1 MSADDIEQAAAIW
14 LAREDFGLTP
24 SERDERDVWLAQSS
38 RHKVAYLQ
46 LKAAWGRT
54 ERLAALKSPEPRAP
68 MSRALSPR
76 SGTVRRLALL
86 AAATVVMFFGSSVYL
101 SWRQQSEHSYA
112 TLVGHM
118 RTVQL
123 ADGTRME
130 LNTNTHV
137 RTDVNARL
145 RVVTLESGEAY
156 FDVIHDAS
164 HPFIVYAGN
173 WRITDLGTKFS
184 VFLDGDDVRVL
195 VREGRV
201 RVDPRRGSAP
211 SRSVVAQAG
220 YAVLARGLE
229 TLVLSKPDADIAS
242 DLSWRGGVLEFDHQ
256 PLAEVAAQFN
266 RYNAKQIQIEG
277 SARKIPIGGSF
288 KADKV
293 DVFVQLLHR
302 GFGLSVNDQ
311 GDRIVISR

>member
-1 MSADDIEQAAAIW
+1 MSAEEIEQVAAHW

-24 SERDERDVWLAQSS
+24 EEQGALGTWLAESS

-46 LKAAWGRT
+46 LKAAWERT
-54 ERLAALKSPEPRAP
+54 ERLAALKSPLPRVPA
-68 MSRALSPR
+68 PR
-76 SGTVRRLALL
+76 SGAVRRFALL
-86 AAATVVMFFGSSVYL
+86 AAATVAIFFGGSAYL
-101 SWRQQSEHSYA
+101 SWRQQSEQTYTTA
-112 TLVGHM
+112 VGRM

-137 RTDVNARL
+137 RADVTDKL
-145 RVVTLESGEAY
+145 RIVTLESGEAY
-156 FDVIHDAS
+156 FDVIHDAR

-184 VFLDGDDVRVL
+184 VFIDGDDIRVL

-201 RVDPRRGSAP
+201 RVDPMHGPAP
-211 SRSVVAQAG
+211 SRPMVAQAG
-220 YAVLARGLE
+220 YAVIAKGLE

-242 DLSWRGGVLEFDHQ
+242 DLSWRGGMLEFDHQ
-256 PLAEVAAQFN
+256 PLADVAAQFN
-266 RYNAKQIQIEG
+266 RYNAKQIKIEG

-288 KADKV
+288 KADNV

-311 GDRIVISR
+311 GDRVVISR

>member
-1 MSADDIEQAAAIW
+1 MSADAVEQAAALW
-14 LAREDFGLTP
+14 LAREDFELTP
-24 SERDERDVWLAQSS
+24 SEREELGAWLTQSS

-46 LKAAWGRT
+46 LKAAWDRT
-54 ERLAALKSPEPRAP
+54 ERMAALKSPPPRALMP
-68 MSRALSPR
+68 KIWVPR
-76 SGTVRRLALL
+76 SGSLRRLAVL
-86 AAATVVMFFGSSVYL
+86 AAATVVLFFGGSAYL
-101 SWRQQSEHSYA
+101 SWRQQREQTYA
-112 TLVGHM
+112 TIVGHM
-118 RTVQL
+118 QTVQL
-123 ADGTRME
+123 ADGSRME

-137 RTDVNARL
+137 RSDVTDKL

-164 HPFIVYAGN
+164 HPFTVYAGN

-201 RVDPRRGSAP
+201 RVDSLHGPAP
-211 SRSVVAQAG
+211 SRPTVAEAG

-229 TLVLSKPDADIAS
+229 KLVLSKPDADIAS
-242 DLSWRGGVLEFDHQ
+242 DLSWRSGVLEFDHQ

-266 RYNAKQIQIEG
+266 RYNSKQIQIEG

-288 KADKV
+288 KADNV

-311 GDRIVISR
+311 GDRVVISR

>member
-1 MSADDIEQAAAIW
+1 MSADDIEQAAALW
-14 LAREDFGLTP
+14 LAREDFGLTAA
-24 SERDERDVWLAQSS
+24 ERDALDAWLARSS

-46 LKAAWGRT
+46 LKAAWSRT
-54 ERLAALKSPEPRAP
+54 ERLAALKSP
-68 MSRALSPR
+68 ALHVLAPR
-76 SGTVRRLALL
+76 SGAMRRFALL
-86 AAATVVMFFGSSVYL
+86 AAATVVMFFGGSVYL
-101 SWRQQSEHSYA
+101 SWRQQSEHAYA
-112 TLVGHM
+112 TLVGRM

-123 ADGTRME
+123 ADGSRME

-137 RTDVNARL
+137 RADVTDKL

-156 FDVIHDAS
+156 FDVIHDAR
-164 HPFIVYAGN
+164 HPFTVYAGN

-201 RVDPRRGSAP
+201 RVDPLHGPVP
-211 SRSVVAQAG
+211 SRPTVAEAG
-220 YAVLARGLE
+220 YAVLAKGAE

-256 PLAEVAAQFN
+256 PLAEVAVQFN

-288 KADKV
+288 KADNV

-311 GDRIVISR
+311 GDRVVISR

>member
-1 MSADDIEQAAAIW
+1 MSADDIEQAAALW

-24 SERDERDVWLAQSS
+24 SERDMLDAWLAESS
-38 RHKVAYLQ
+38 RHKVSYLQ
-46 LKAAWGRT
+46 LKAAWSRT
-54 ERLAALKSPEPRAP
+54 ERLAALKSPVPRA
-68 MSRALSPR
+68 LVPR
-76 SGTVRRLALL
+76 SETVRRLALL
-86 AAATVVMFFGSSVYL
+86 AAATMVIFFGNVAYL
-101 SWRQQSEHSYA
+101 SWSQQRNQSFTTA
-112 TLVGHM
+112 VGRM
-118 RTVQL
+118 QTIQL
-123 ADGTRME
+123 ADGSRME

-137 RTDVNARL
+137 RTDVNADL

-156 FDVIHDAS
+156 FDVIHDAR

-201 RVDPRRGSAP
+201 RVDPLHGPAP
-211 SRSVVAQAG
+211 SRPMLAEAG
-220 YAVLARGLE
+220 YAVLAKGLE

-242 DLSWRGGVLEFDHQ
+242 ELSWRGGVLEFDHQ
-256 PLAEVAAQFN
+256 PLGEVAAQFN

-288 KADKV
+288 KADNV
-293 DVFVQLLHR
+293 DVFVRLLHR

-311 GDRIVISR
+311 GDRVVVSR

>member
-1 MSADDIEQAAAIW
+1 MSADDIEQAAALW

-24 SERDERDVWLAQSS
+24 AERDALDTWLAQSS

-46 LKAAWGRT
+46 LKAAWDRT
-54 ERLAALKSPEPRAP
+54 ERLAALKSPAPRAL
-68 MSRALSPR
+68 APR
-76 SGTVRRLALL
+76 SGTMRRLALL
-86 AAATVVMFFGSSVYL
+86 AAATVVMFFGGSAYL
-101 SWRQQSEHSYA
+101 SWRQQSEHTYA
-112 TLVGHM
+112 TLVGRM

-123 ADGTRME
+123 ADGSRME

-137 RTDVNARL
+137 RADVTDKL
-145 RVVTLESGEAY
+145 RVVTLEAGEAY
-156 FDVIHDAS
+156 FDVIHDAR
-164 HPFIVYAGN
+164 HPFTVYAGN

-201 RVDPRRGSAP
+201 RVDPLHGPAP
-211 SRSVVAQAG
+211 SRPTVAEAG
-220 YAVLARGLE
+220 YAVLAKGAE
-229 TLVLSKPDADIAS
+229 TLLLSKPDADIAS
-242 DLSWRGGVLEFDHQ
+242 DLSWRGGVLEFEHQ

-288 KADKV
+288 KADNV

-311 GDRIVISR
+311 GDRVVISR

>member
-1 MSADDIEQAAAIW
+1 MSADDIEQAAALW
-14 LAREDFGLTP
+14 LAREDFELTP
-24 SERDERDVWLAQSS
+24 SEREELDAWLAQSS

-46 LKAAWGRT
+46 LKAAWSRT
-54 ERLAALKSPEPRAP
+54 ERLAALKKPMPRV
-68 MSRALSPR
+68 LVPR
-76 SGTVRRLALL
+76 SGTVRRLVLL
-86 AAATVVMFFGSSVYL
+86 AAATVVIFFGSSAYL

-112 TLVGHM
+112 TLVGRM

-137 RTDVNARL
+137 RTDVTAKL

-201 RVDPRRGSAP
+201 RMEPVRGAAS
-211 SRSVVAQAG
+211 SRPTVAQAG

-242 DLSWRGGVLEFDHQ
+242 DLSWRGGVLEFEHQ
-256 PLAEVAAQFN
+256 PLADVAAQFN
-266 RYNAKQIQIEG
+266 RYNAKQIQVEG

-288 KADKV
+288 KADNV

-311 GDRIVISR
+311 GDRVVISR

>member
-1 MSADDIEQAAAIW
+1 MSADDIEQAAALW
-14 LAREDFGLTP
+14 LAREDAGLTP
-24 SERDERDVWLAQSS
+24 VERDALDAWLVQSS

-46 LKAAWGRT
+46 LKAAWNRT
-54 ERLAALKSPEPRAP
+54 ERLAALKSPAPRAP
-68 MSRALSPR
+68 APR
-76 SGTVRRLALL
+76 SGAMRRFALL
-86 AAATVVMFFGSSVYL
+86 AAATVVMFFGGSAYL
-101 SWRQQSEHSYA
+101 SWRQQSEHTYT

-123 ADGTRME
+123 ADGSRME

-137 RTDVNARL
+137 RTDVTSSL

-164 HPFIVYAGN
+164 HPFTVYAGN

-201 RVDPRRGSAP
+201 RMDPLHGRARP
-211 SRSVVAQAG
+211 TVAEAG
-220 YAVLARGLE
+220 YAVLAKGAE

-242 DLSWRGGVLEFDHQ
+242 NLSWRGGVLEFEHQ

-266 RYNAKQIQIEG
+266 RYNTKQMQIEG

-288 KADKV
+288 KADNV

-311 GDRIVISR
+311 GDRVVISR

>member
-1 MSADDIEQAAAIW
+1 MSADDIEQAAALW
-14 LAREDFGLTP
+14 LAREDFELTP
-24 SERDERDVWLAQSS
+24 SEREELDVWLAQSS

-46 LKAAWGRT
+46 LKAAWNRT
-54 ERLAALKSPEPRAP
+54 ERLAALKNPMPRILA
-68 MSRALSPR
+68 PR
-76 SGTVRRLALL
+76 SGAVRRLALL
-86 AAATVVMFFGSSVYL
+86 AAATVVIFFGSSAYL
-101 SWRQQSEHSYA
+101 SWRQQSEHSYT
-112 TLVGHM
+112 TLVGRM

-137 RTDVNARL
+137 RTDVTAKL

-156 FDVIHDAS
+156 FDVIHDTG
-164 HPFIVYAGN
+164 HPFVVYAGN

-201 RVDPRRGSAP
+201 RMEPMRGTAS
-211 SRSVVAQAG
+211 SRPTVAQAG

-242 DLSWRGGVLEFDHQ
+242 DLSWRGGVLEFEHQ
-256 PLAEVAAQFN
+256 PLADVAAQFN
-266 RYNAKQIQIEG
+266 RYNAKQIQVEG

-288 KADKV
+288 KAGNV

-311 GDRIVISR
+311 GDRVVISR

>member
-1 MSADDIEQAAAIW
+1 MSADAIEQAAALW
-14 LAREDFGLTP
+14 LAREDFELTP
-24 SERDERDVWLAQSS
+24 SEREELSAWLAQSS

-46 LKAAWGRT
+46 LKAAWDRT
-54 ERLAALKSPEPRAP
+54 ERLAALKSPAPRAL
-68 MSRALSPR
+68 MPR
-76 SGTVRRLALL
+76 PGSLRRLAVL
-86 AAATVVMFFGSSVYL
+86 AAATVVLFFGSSAYL
-101 SWRQQSEHSYA
+101 SWRQQREQTYA
-112 TLVGHM
+112 TIVGHM
-118 RTVQL
+118 QTVQL
-123 ADGTRME
+123 ADGSRME

-137 RTDVNARL
+137 RADVTDKL

-164 HPFIVYAGN
+164 HPFTVYAGN

-201 RVDPRRGSAP
+201 RVDPVHGPAP
-211 SRSVVAQAG
+211 SHPMVAEAG

-242 DLSWRGGVLEFDHQ
+242 DLSWRSGVLEFDHQ

-266 RYNAKQIQIEG
+266 RYNSKQIQIEG

-288 KADKV
+288 KADNV

-311 GDRIVISR
+311 GDRVVISR

>member
-1 MSADDIEQAAAIW
+1 MSADDIEQAAAAW

-24 SERDERDVWLAQSS
+24 AEREARDAWLAESS

-46 LKAAWGRT
+46 LKAAWRRT
-54 ERLAALKSPEPRAP
+54 ERLAALKSPAKPVLAPQPRT
-68 MSRALSPR
+68 M
-76 SGTVRRLALL
+76 RRLAIL
-86 AAATVVMFFGSSVYL
+86 AAATLVIFFGSSGYL
-101 SWRQQSEHSYA
+101 SWRQQSEHNY
-112 TLVGHM
+112 TTVVGHM
-118 RTVQL
+118 QTFQL

-137 RTDVNARL
+137 RANVNANR

-156 FDVIHDAS
+156 FEVIHDAR

-184 VFLDGDDVRVL
+184 VLLDGDDIRVV
-195 VREGRV
+195 VREGQV
-201 RVDPRRGSAP
+201 RVDPLHGPAP
-211 SRSVVAQAG
+211 KRAVVAEAG
-220 YAVLARGLE
+220 HAVIAKGLE
-229 TLVLSKPDADIAS
+229 TLVFSKPDGDIAS
-242 DLSWRGGVLEFDHQ
+242 DLSWRSGMLEFDHQ

-266 RYNAKQIQIEG
+266 RYNTKQILIEG

-288 KADKV
+288 KTDNV

-311 GDRIVISR
+311 GDRIVVSR